1 MPIKLDYQLA
11 RRRFAEALALA
22 TAEAPLPL
30 AWIGYADR
38 HLIKTLTS

>member
-22 TAEAPLPL
+22 TSEAIFPLSELVTLTAAPL
-30 AWIGYADR
+30 R
-38 HLIKTLTS
+38 R